1 MLASIVN
8 SGDESEIFAG
18 SADAEVMAQG
28 GTRVSIE
35 MTRKVAGVLGYFK
48 NVPQVLNG
56 STVKYLR
63 LKVSNSNQQVNLT
76 NGVGINTAPTPS

>member
-1 MLASIVN
+1 MTTPTSGNTNYTDMLASIVN

-35 MTRKVAGVLGYFK
+35 MTRKVAVCWDTSRMF
-48 NVPQVLNG
+48 
-56 STVKYLR
+56 
-63 LKVSNSNQQVNLT
+63 LKC
-76 NGVGINTAPTPS
+76 

>member
-48 NVPQVLNG
+48 NVPKR
-56 STVKYLR
+56 KYR
-63 LKVSNSNQQVNLT
+63 EVSASEGQQLQ
-76 NGVGINTAPTPS
+76 PTGEPD

>member
-1 MLASIVN
+1 MTTPTSGNTNYTDMLASIVN

-35 MTRKVAGVLGYFK
+35 MTRKVAGVLG
-48 NVPQVLNG
+48 
-56 STVKYLR
+56 
-63 LKVSNSNQQVNLT
+63 
-76 NGVGINTAPTPS
+76 